1 MTNIRTNVLF
11 KKTALTLTLTR
22 IPPRLRSSECYIFR
36 YGKQTETLNKK
47 KPDASVILV
56 HLIFNSIVKTIKLF
70 NQLMFKQQINRE
82 ACQSK

>member
-22 IPPRLRSSECYIFR
+22 IPPRLRSSECYIFS

-47 KPDASVILV
+47 NQM
-56 HLIFNSIVKTIKLF
+56 HL
-70 NQLMFKQQINRE
+70 
-82 ACQSK
+82 